1 MISQAS
7 TLEVLFLPLVSK
19 WSYPNAISK
28 KCVDFDE
35 CVIDNGGC
43 HHSCINLEGSFKC
56 GCRPGFELGPYSERL
71 CVDVDE
77 CLELNGG
84 CQHKCHNTDG
94 GHFCRSNHYI
104 ENYYV
109 IYVSTPLHLHGVC
122 NHSLNLLRV
131 PHSFDLRNALLFSE
145 I

>member
-1 MISQAS
+1 MSQAS

-19 WSYPNAISK
+19 WSYLNAISK

-94 GHFCRSNHYI
+94 GHFCRYNHYI
-104 ENYYV
+104 ENYLTFKHV
-109 IYVSTPLHLHGVC
+109 IQVLYTPSMGFAIIVII
-122 NHSLNLLRV
+122 
-131 PHSFDLRNALLFSE
+131 F
-145 I
+145 

>member
-1 MISQAS
+1 MTVAGRGQGKQSSLTQ
-7 TLEVLFLPLVSK
+7 TLILCLSKTHLFSLIQRFALSPLGSK
-19 WSYPNAISK
+19 WSDLNAISK

-77 CLELNGG
+77 CSELNGG

-94 GHFCRSNHYI
+94 GHFCRFNPYCK
-104 ENYYV
+104 
-109 IYVSTPLHLHGVC
+109 L
-122 NHSLNLLRV
+122 LNT
-131 PHSFDLRNALLFSE
+131 
-145 I
+145 